1 MKNLTIT
8 LTLLCTASVA
18 FAAAPV
24 HAEARFAKG
33 PFVGLSVGGAGIM
46 PRSIGLAET
55 GESEHDNGTGK
66 LAVGYWFSPHWGV
79 AASYV
84 DMGEFTQ
91 TYTSG
96 SFRGSIRSAG
106 LGLLGRV
113 AFNDRWNLIGKMTL
127 THNRTKQTSVTGN
140 PAQFSDLSG
149 ESTQVVW
156 PGLEINY
163 KINEAASVF
172 LEAESRGKAAEKLDT
187 AYAGIGL
194 RWQF

>member
-8 LTLLCTASVA
+8 LLCAASVA
-18 FAAAPV
+18 FACAPV
-24 HAEARFAKG
+24 HAESPFVTG
-33 PFVGLSVGGAGIM
+33 PFVGLSLGGAGFM
-46 PRSIGLAET
+46 PRSIGLVET
-55 GESEHDNGTGK
+55 GESEHDNGVGK
-66 LAVGYWFSPHWGV
+66 LTAGYWFSPHWGI
-79 AASYV
+79 AASYI

-96 SFRGSIRSAG
+96 SFSGDVRSVG

-113 AFNDRWNLIGKMTL
+113 AINDRWSLIGKMTL
-127 THNRTKQTSVTGN
+127 THNETKQTEVTGD
-140 PAQFSDLSG
+140 PAQFLDLSG
-149 ESTQVVW
+149 KSTQVVV

-163 KINEAASVF
+163 KVNQAASLF
-172 LEAESRGKAAEKLDT
+172 IEAESRGKAAEKLDT

>member
-1 MKNLTIT
+1 MKYLTIA
-8 LTLLCTASVA
+8 LLCAASVA
-18 FAAAPV
+18 FAPA
-24 HAEARFAKG
+24 HAESPFTTG
-33 PFVGLSVGGAGIM
+33 PFVGLSLGGAGLM

-55 GESEHDNGTGK
+55 GESEHGNGTGK
-66 LAVGYWFSPHWGV
+66 LTAGYWLSPHWGV
-79 AASYV
+79 AGSYV

-96 SFRGSIRSAG
+96 SFRGSVRSVG

-113 AFNDRWNLIGKMTL
+113 AINDRWSLIGKMTL

-140 PAQFSDLSG
+140 PAQFSGLSG
-149 ESTQVVW
+149 ESTQVVL

-163 KINEAASVF
+163 KVNEAASIF
-172 LEAESRGKAAEKLDT
+172 LEAESRGKAAEMLDT

>member
-1 MKNLTIT
+1 MKNLTIA
-8 LTLLCTASVA
+8 LLCTASVA
-18 FAAAPV
+18 FATAAPA
-24 HAEARFAKG
+24 HAESPLTTG
-33 PFVGLSVGGAGIM
+33 PFVGLSLGGAGLM
-46 PRSIGLAET
+46 PRSIGLDET
-55 GESEHDNGTGK
+55 GENEHDTGTGK
-66 LAVGYWFSPHWGV
+66 LTAGYWFSPHWGV

-96 SFRGSIRSAG
+96 SFSGSVRSGG

-113 AFNDRWNLIGKMTL
+113 AIFDRLSLIGKLTL
-127 THNRTKQTSVTGN
+127 THNRTKQTSVTGD
-140 PAQFSDLSG
+140 PAQFANLSG
-149 ESTQVVW
+149 ESTQVVL

-163 KINEAASVF
+163 KVNEAASIFV
-172 LEAESRGKAAEKLDT
+172 EAESRGKAAERLDT

>member
-1 MKNLTIT
+1 MKDLTIS
-8 LTLLCTASVA
+8 LLCAVSMA
-18 FAAAPV
+18 FAAAPA
-24 HAEARFAKG
+24 HAESPFDTG
-33 PFVGLSVGGAGIM
+33 PFVGLSVGGVGFM

-55 GESEHDNGTGK
+55 GDSEHDNGTGK
-66 LAVGYWFSPHWGV
+66 LTAGYWFSPHWGV
-79 AASYV
+79 AASYI

-91 TYTSG
+91 TYASG
-96 SFRGSIRSAG
+96 SFTGDVRSAG

-113 AFNDRWNLIGKMTL
+113 AIYDRLSLIGKMTL
-127 THNRTKQTSVTGN
+127 THNRTKQTSVTGD

-149 ESTQVVW
+149 ESTQVVL

-163 KINEAASVF
+163 KVNEAASIFV
-172 LEAESRGKAAEKLDT
+172 EAESRGKAAEKLGT

>member
-1 MKNLTIT
+1 MKNLTIS
-8 LTLLCTASVA
+8 LLCAASMA

-24 HAEARFAKG
+24 YAESRYDTGA
-33 PFVGLSVGGAGIM
+33 FVGLSLGGAGFM

-55 GESEHDNGTGK
+55 GETEHDNGTGK
-66 LAVGYWFSPHWGV
+66 ITAGYWFSPHWGV
-79 AASYV
+79 AASYI

-91 TYTSG
+91 TYSTGSFSG
-96 SFRGSIRSAG
+96 SVRSVG

-113 AFNDRWNLIGKMTL
+113 TIYDRLSLIGKMTL
-127 THNRTKQTSVTGN
+127 THNRTKQKSVTGD

-149 ESTQVVW
+149 ESTQVVL

-163 KINEAASVF
+163 KVNEAASIFV
-172 LEAESRGKAAEKLDT
+172 EAESRGKAAEKLDT

>member
-1 MKNLTIT
+1 MKKLTIAV
-8 LTLLCTASVA
+8 LCLASA
-18 FAAAPV
+18 TFAAAPV
-24 HAEARFAKG
+24 HAESSYATG
-33 PFVGLSVGGAGIM
+33 PFVGLSLGGAGFM

-55 GESEHDNGTGK
+55 GDDEHDNGTGK
-66 LAVGYWFSPHWGV
+66 FSAGYWFSPHWGV
-79 AASYV
+79 EASYI

-96 SFRGSIRSAG
+96 SFEGSVRSVG

-113 AFNDRWNLIGKMTL
+113 AINDRWSLIGKLTL
-127 THNRTKQTSVTGN
+127 THNKTEQTSVTGD

-149 ESTQVVW
+149 ESTQVVF
-156 PGLEINY
+156 PGLEVNY
-163 KINEAASVF
+163 RVNEAASIF
-172 LEAESRGKAAEKLDT
+172 IEAESRGEAAEKLDT